1 MKTTVSKLTLSKYH
15 SKAFIDNFIMKISVI
30 FSIFGLLASFSAG
43 AIAAEWDHN
52 DIAGWADLPDSVCGS
67 GQVQS
72 PLNFN
77 SSMDWPASS
86 EQLVV
91 SYPQAISAAVSNN
104 KHGSPQLNFPSGE
117 AFVTLDGERFNLLQ
131 VHFHSPSEETFDG
144 IAPDLD
150 AHLVHQN
157 PETEQLLVI
166 GVTFNEGEESNEL
179 LDIAIENDPTA
190 DSDTK
195 VQVTGVPLAAFVPNA
210 EMYTFDGSLTTPPCS
225 EGVKWFVSQQI
236 MSATKSEIEGL
247 RAVAENQGLENGNA
261 RPTQPLNG
269 RPVRTIMAQ
278 MSAPSTTSTQASA
291 AAMISGITAAILTAA
306 VYA

>member
-1 MKTTVSKLTLSKYH
+1 MYRVSQNVRVLRNV
-15 SKAFIDNFIMKISVI
+15 A
-30 FSIFGLLASFSAG
+30 GLLALFSAG

-52 DIAGWADLPDSVCGS
+52 DIAAWADLSDSVCGL

-77 SSMDWPASS
+77 RSMDWPVSS

-104 KHGSPQLNFPSGE
+104 KHGSPQLNFLSGE

-144 IAPDLD
+144 VAPDLD

-157 PETEQLLVI
+157 PKTEQLLVI
-166 GVTFNEGEESNEL
+166 GITFNEGEESNEL

-190 DSDTK
+190 ASDTK
-195 VQVTGVPLAAFVPNA
+195 IQVTGVPLAAFVPNA

-247 RAVAENQGLENGNA
+247 RAVAEDQGLENGNA

-269 RPVRTIMAQ
+269 RPVRTIKAQ
-278 MSAPSTTSTQASA
+278 MSAPSTSTQASA
-291 AAMISGITAAILTAA
+291 AAMISGITVAVLTAA
-306 VYA
+306 VFA